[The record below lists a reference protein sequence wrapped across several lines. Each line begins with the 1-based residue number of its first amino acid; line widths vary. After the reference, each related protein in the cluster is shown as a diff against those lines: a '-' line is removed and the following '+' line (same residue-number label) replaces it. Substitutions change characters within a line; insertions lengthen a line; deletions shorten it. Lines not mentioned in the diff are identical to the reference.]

1 MYIWEDEQT
10 EPQSA
15 EAMPGAARSALSR
28 RSSLAGLG
36 ANR

>member
-1 MYIWEDEQT
+1 MT

-15 EAMPGAARSALSR
+15 EAMPGAARSADLL
-28 RSSLAGLG
+28 RSTLADLG